1 MHDTTNTP
9 ALADIANGLGE
20 EAACLLRA
28 MTPSCG
34 SAQGY
39 TQVTPSASPSPERRR
54 EIETAISELLAK
66 ALITAGPGFGRHS
79 HRTRLETTDAGKAVH
94 HLLIAE
100 ARAKSARRRMLKTN
114 MNPHERTVLN
124 MADARDSGRLLP
136 TDYPEPWQSD
146 CVRGLVRKG
155 YAIPLDEN
163 AYAITSAG
171 RERALAEREAAV
183 EAAKAK
189 AREAM

>member
-54 EIETAISELLAK
+54 EIDTAISELLGK
-66 ALITAGPGFGRHS
+66 ALITAGPGFGRDS
-79 HRTRLETTDAGKAVH
+79 HRTRLETTDTGKAVH

-100 ARAKSARRRMLKTN
+100 ARAKSARRWMLKTDIN
-114 MNPHERTVLN
+114 FHERTVLT

-136 TDYPEPWQSD
+136 DRYSEPWQSD

-155 YAIPLDEN
+155 YAVPLDN
-163 AYAITSAG
+163 GYVITSAG

-189 AREAM
+189 ARGAA

>member
-54 EIETAISELLAK
+54 EIDTAISELLGK
-66 ALITAGPGFGRHS
+66 ALITAGAGFGRDS
-79 HRTRLETTDAGKAVH
+79 HRTRLETTYTGKAVH
-94 HLLIAE
+94 YLLIAD
-100 ARAKSARRRMLKTN
+100 ARAKSARRRMLKTK

-155 YAIPLDEN
+155 YAVPLDN
-163 AYAITSAG
+163 AYVITSAG
-171 RERALAEREAAV
+171 RERALAEREA
-183 EAAKAK
+183 
-189 AREAM
+189 M